1 MRILEKGLSTIRNNN
16 AQNVLTMNLSA
27 LDRMILSQYSS
38 IEKESIYQVICAAMI
53 VDGDRDPR
61 ERRLIEEIV
70 DTIGLTDAERE
81 ASRRLDQPTMSRVIR
96 NMNDLQRAYVAKFIA
111 QVILADGKVTE
122 REEKFFFYICN
133 ELNLPYEN

>member
-1 MRILEKGLSTIRNNN
+1 
-16 AQNVLTMNLSA
+16 MNLSA

-53 VDGDRDPR
+53 IDGDRDPR

-81 ASRRLDQPTMSRVIR
+81 ASRYLDQPTMSRVIR

-111 QVILADGKVTE
+111 QVILADEKVTE
-122 REEKFFFYICN
+122 REEKFFYYICS

>member
-1 MRILEKGLSTIRNNN
+1 
-16 AQNVLTMNLSA
+16 MNLSA

-53 VDGDRDPR
+53 IDGDRDPR

-81 ASRRLDQPTMSRVIR
+81 ASRHLDQPTMSRVIR

-122 REEKFFFYICN
+122 REEKFFYYICS
-133 ELNLPYEN
+133 ELNLPHEE